1 MSVLDFLIFK
11 EFEVNA
17 SVVCNELGSGGWEVI
32 LTQGAEKVVIT
43 SQQLDRIN
51 KKIQD
56 YIAESLEMKS
66 DQS

>member
-11 EFEVNA
+11 EFEVNV
-17 SVVCNELGSGGWEVI
+17 SLMCNELGSGGYEVI
-32 LTQGAEKVVIT
+32 MTQGAEKVAIT

-56 YIAESLEMKS
+56 HIAESLELSK
-66 DQS
+66 